1 MRYIEVPGEID
12 ANNRLIL
19 YESLKEIKPQ
29 QVEIDIIFSDDDS
42 EDYRE
47 PTKAEIIADIVE
59 SLREYS
65 RGECTP
71 ISEMWDDIKIKTTG
85 EINEEGQLI
94 LDRPLQETKPQ
105 YVDVVMW
112 FIKDDKLVRKL
123 DEFEENNYEKHIA
136 LVKELSESRR

>member
-12 ANNRLIL
+12 GNNRLIL
-19 YESLKEIKPQ
+19 HESLKEIKPQ
-29 QVEIDIIFSDDDS
+29 QVEIDIVFCDDDE

-47 PTKAEIIADIVE
+47 PTKAEILADIAE

-71 ISEMWDDIKIKTTG
+71 VSEMWDDIKIKIAG

-94 LDRPLQETKPQ
+94 LDKPLRETKPQ
-105 YVDVVMW
+105 YVDVVIW
-112 FIKDDKLVRKL
+112 FIKDNKSPNKSE
-123 DEFEENNYEKHIA
+123 EFEEKSYEQH
-136 LVKELSESRR
+136 LTFVKELSSRR

>member
-12 ANNRLIL
+12 GNNRLIL
-19 YESLKEIKPQ
+19 HESLKEIKPQ
-29 QVEIDIIFSDDDS
+29 QVEIDIVFCDDDE

-47 PTKAEIIADIVE
+47 PTKAEILAGIVE

-94 LDRPLQETKPQ
+94 LDKPLRETKPQ
-105 YVDVVMW
+105 SVDVVMW
-112 FIKDDKLVRKL
+112 FIKDNKFPKKF
-123 DEFEENNYEKHIA
+123 DEFEEKSYEQHMTF
-136 LVKELSESRR
+136 VKELSEARR

>member
-12 ANNRLIL
+12 ENNRLIL
-19 YESLKEIKPQ
+19 HESLKEIKPQ
-29 QVEIDIIFSDDDS
+29 QVEIDIVFCDDDD

-47 PTKAEIIADIVE
+47 PTKVEILESIVE
-59 SLREYS
+59 SLHEYS

-94 LDRPLQETKPQ
+94 LDKPLKQTKPQ
-105 YVDVVMW
+105 SVDVVMW
-112 FIKDDKLVRKL
+112 FIKDAKSPKKF
-123 DEFEENNYEKHIA
+123 DEFEENSYEQH
-136 LVKELSESRR
+136 LTFVKELSEARR